1 MVRNIVQAFLT
12 ISLVFG
18 VADLVKT
25 SYINMY
31 SNISLSRNPDKR
43 SIISLGLSFGSLI
56 ACGMKRDGHSCVQSV
71 TCEPLAW

>member
-1 MVRNIVQAFLT
+1 MVRNIMQAFLT

-43 SIISLGLSFGSLI
+43 SIISG
-56 ACGMKRDGHSCVQSV
+56 A
-71 TCEPLAW
+71 LALALLLPMA